1 MISLLPSNSL
11 NRLFVKKKFFA
22 FSLLFLLTIQSIG
35 QITKFTGENGSKT
48 VTENSVVWL
57 AWLSRARVSDK
68 FSVHLDASYRTIDF
82 MEHTFQWV
90 GRVGA
95 IYHLPKDVT
104 LSGGISAFWHYQY
117 PSNAE
122 PYHRFEYRPWEEI
135 MIPQEMGKLELN
147 HRFRFEQRF
156 NKNVVNNEVQDDFVY
171 NLRSRYRI
179 QAQYPLGKKSIRTP
193 GSIFI
198 YFSEEIF
205 INSGINIVYN
215 FFDQNR
221 ISLGLGHR
229 FSKSLQLQ
237 AGYMNIYSQRTS
249 GNRFEEIHTLVIG
262 LQTQFD
268 LRKPKK

>member
-1 MISLLPSNSL
+1 
-11 NRLFVKKKFFA
+11 
-22 FSLLFLLTIQSIG
+22 
-35 QITKFTGENGSKT
+35 
-48 VTENSVVWL
+48 
-57 AWLSRARVSDK
+57 
-68 FSVHLDASYRTIDF
+68 

-95 IYHLPKDVT
+95 IYHLSKDVT

-117 PSNAE
+117 PTNAE

-147 HRFRFEQRF
+147 HRFRFEQRY

-171 NLRSRYRI
+171 NLISRSRI

-198 YFSEEIF
+198 NFSEEIF

-221 ISLGLGHR
+221 ISLGLGRR